1 MEVFIKLRQLQF
13 HAPIGWYAEERLLG
27 SDIMIDIELKS
38 EIKKAG
44 ADELSH
50 TVNYET
56 VYEVIKKIVLT
67 PTKLLETVSNKI
79 VDEILSVYKEVTEV
93 KVTVTKLH
101 PPLGGIIESSSVEIR
116 KRRN

>member
-1 MEVFIKLRQLQF
+1 MEVSIRLNQLQF

-27 SDIMIDIELKS
+27 SDIVIDIELKS
-38 EIKKAG
+38 KIEEVG
-44 ADELSH
+44 NDELSN

-79 VDEILSVYKEVTEV
+79 VDEIFSVYKEVTEV
-93 KVTVTKLH
+93 KVIVTKPY
-101 PPLGGIIESSSVEIR
+101 PPLGGKVESASVEITK
-116 KRRN
+116 KRI